1 MMKTANLL
9 ITALLACQ
17 LAGLPAA
24 TAADSS
30 EFTVAEKQLFVT
42 PHLAGLKP
50 PTRLVYQVTRRG
62 SLQKP
67 FDDHATLTLS
77 RENGRIMSRVGYLTG
92 PEKLELPPFP
102 DMEGNPVLLHF
113 LEREIREM
121 RRLTGGSVNYYRKR
135 IRMALATDPVVESIT
150 IEHQGKPVAATRIRI
165 SPYLDDPARSRYE
178 KFATRH
184 YAMVLSQSIPGGIVS
199 LHSELHEPG
208 RPADDS
214 GLLWSETVSFESQQ

>member
-1 MMKTANLL
+1 MMKVTALL
-9 ITALLACQ
+9 ITALLFCQ
-17 LAGLPAA
+17 FAGPPAI
-24 TAADSS
+24 AADSS

-42 PHLAGLKP
+42 PHLAGLVP
-50 PTRLVYQVTRRG
+50 PTRLQYLVSRRG

-77 RENGRIMSRVGYLTG
+77 RENGGIISRVSYLSG

-102 DMEGNPVLLHF
+102 GMEGNPVLLHF

-135 IRMALATDPVVESIT
+135 IRMALATDPQVENIR
-150 IEHQGKPVAATRIRI
+150 IEHQGRTLAATRIRI

-184 YAMVLSQSIPGGIVS
+184 YAMVLSQEIPGGIVS

-208 RPADDS
+208 KPADQS
-214 GLLWSETVSFESQQ
+214 GLLWSETVSFETQQ